1 MGMGQETTGGLSREV
16 LEQVRKSQL
25 DEAIGAEGYAYMAGR
40 ERNPENRR
48 ILERMSADE
57 AKHEAV
63 WRGITGQEAPS
74 HGGAVFLVKLLTV
87 VFGFTFTLKYLEK
100 GEQLGQE
107 GYERLARELPE
118 AARMHDDERRHEAE
132 LESMLDE
139 ERLHYVGAM
148 VLGLNDAL
156 VELTGAIAG
165 VTFSLA
171 NTRLVA
177 LTGIVTGIAATL
189 SMAASNYLAETA
201 EGADDAV
208 KSSLYTGIAYLATVA
223 LLVLPYLLFPEDMY
237 VAAFV
242 VMIATVIVVIAVFN
256 YYVSVATD
264 VPFGRRFAQMAAVSL
279 GVAAISFLIGIAA
292 KGLLGID
299 V

>member
-1 MGMGQETTGGLSREV
+1 ME
-16 LEQVRKSQL
+16 
-25 DEAIGAEGYAYMAGR
+25 
-40 ERNPENRR
+40 
-48 ILERMSADE
+48 
-57 AKHEAV
+57 
-63 WRGITGQEAPS
+63 
-74 HGGAVFLVKLLTV
+74 GAVFLVRLLTV

-201 EGADDAV
+201 EGA
-208 KSSLYTGIAYLATVA
+208 
-223 LLVLPYLLFPEDMY
+223 
-237 VAAFV
+237 
-242 VMIATVIVVIAVFN
+242 
-256 YYVSVATD
+256 
-264 VPFGRRFAQMAAVSL
+264 GRRRQGRASTPASPT
-279 GVAAISFLIGIAA
+279 SPRWRCWSCPTCCSPRTCTWPRSSS
-292 KGLLGID
+292 
-299 V
+299 